1 LASSFVVPLRKWL
14 TRTVLG
20 TLLLFT
26 ALVSVGLTA
35 PAGSPFSIAIQ
46 PVFVRVDPASLAQS
60 RARALGIDV
69 DIKVGSMHL
78 HLGWSALPISAVTT
92 NAQPGLL

>member
-1 LASSFVVPLRKWL
+1 LAFRPGVPLRKRL
-14 TRTVLG
+14 TQTVLG

-35 PAGSPFSIAIQ
+35 PADSPFAIAIQ
-46 PVFVRVDPASLAQS
+46 PVFVRVDPVSLAQS

-69 DIKVGSMHL
+69 DIKLGSIHL
-78 HLGWSALPISAVTT
+78 HLGWSALPISEVTT
-92 NAQPGLL
+92 KGQPGLL